1 MSTPSSE
8 KDTGYVTYG
17 NDLYTAKYIP
27 PHRRDRE
34 QLKKAVV
41 MLDVV
46 EIEQCA
52 QYEDFCPTCNTPYY
66 GILDEA
72 KVTLPLYNV
81 GKYLLKDIDV
91 LDVELRKYPEGY
103 RAEFEYSVYEIRM
116 NIARSG
122 LFTREQLRDLRMN
135 EHELE
140 VNEKSFYNIRPK
152 RCDCDFGEATLT
164 DYELGLLRYATDPDI
179 ITDVEKDFI
188 LGKPVRT
195 GFRLR
200 SKEAIRRRR
209 RNWALKKAPTL
220 VPFFEPVR
228 EVIPTPHP
236 EVIKFL
242 PELGVVNDTPIT
254 LSFKTNLCLRPKNRV
269 IRASNPKRHGTK
281 AMYISKRCL
290 SSVPPKGTTDKKY
303 CYFFR
308 KMACWRPS
316 AHHFRN
322 GDIVTA
328 KLHLINSQ
336 RN

>member
-52 QYEDFCPTCNTPYY
+52 QYTGLCPVCNTPYY

-81 GKYLLKDIDV
+81 GKYLLRDIDV
-91 LDVELRKYPEGY
+91 LDVEVRKYPDGY

-122 LFTREQLRDLRMN
+122 LFTREQLRDLRMT

-140 VNEKSFYNIRPK
+140 VNERSFYNIRPK

-164 DYELGLLRYATDPDI
+164 DYETSLLRYATDPDV

-200 SKEAIRRRR
+200 SKEAIRLRRR
-209 RNWALKKAPTL
+209 KWALKQAPTL

-242 PELGVVNDTPIT
+242 PVLGVVNEAPIK
-254 LSFKTNLCLRPKNRV
+254 LSFKTDLCLRPKNRI
-269 IRASNPKRHGTK
+269 IRAAHPKFGGKK
-281 AMYISKRCL
+281 ASFISKKSL
-290 SSVPPKGTTDKKY
+290 SSSPPKGSNKKY

-316 AHHFRN
+316 AHHPKDGEF
-322 GDIVTA
+322 ITA
-328 KLHLINSQ
+328 KL
-336 RN
+336 